1 MKNKIEFRTIVLA
14 SFVLHILASFLSS
27 GWYNPDEQTCILEYV
42 NFKLGISSNPCFLN
56 IELKNQLVSDSSL
69 KIRSWSQPFFYFL
82 LTKISLFLNI
92 NDPFSITYVL
102 KIVSSMIGFFS
113 TYYFFIKTE
122 NHFNNNFSKKIYLYS
137 SFLIFYLTFFH
148 TRTSAEN
155 FGISFLII
163 GLAYYFSNNIN
174 FKNLNFFYLGF
185 IFGLSFI
192 FRYNLGITI
201 FCIIIYITI
210 IHNNKL
216 NIKFAK
222 FFYLSLGILIV
233 CLFDFLTALWGFNK
247 IQSIKIENLYNYEF
261 LLNNITWLQFLL
273 CGIFNDF
280 CGGGS
285 WNPKPFLY
293 YFIFILLEFFP
304 PLSIIIIFV
313 ICFFWM
319 RGYKNIIFWSTLPY
333 FLVHS
338 LIPHK
343 ELRFIFPIVIFTP
356 YFLAYFFEKINLQ
369 KLNIKILSIVVTCFI
384 INILGLIY
392 YSSTSH
398 KSELKLLKYIYYSPE
413 IKNIEFINSKNEIK
427 FYESLNPFNIDSI
440 SNNYYFRFKNIKL
453 VEEIKENKD
462 LIVHWSQI
470 NCSSECIKKEQ
481 ISIKNNRSKYML
493 FLKNNNEKPEMNI
506 YLKVIE
512 KNILSEYINKLDFK
526 EKKYFLTKSLK
537 VNQYFKNQP
546 QCKLIKNS
554 LPLWILNITFNE
566 INKRLDFLNLY
577 RCELQ

>member
-122 NHFNNNFSKKIYLYS
+122 NQFNNKFSKRIYLYS

-148 TRTSAEN
+148 ARTSAEN

-222 FFYLSLGILIV
+222 IFYLSLGILII
-233 CLFDFLTALWGFNK
+233 CFFDFLIALWGFGK
-247 IQSIKIENLYNYEF
+247 IQNIKIEHLYNYEF
-261 LLNNITWLQFLL
+261 FLNNITWLQFLL

-293 YFIFILLEFFP
+293 YFAFILLEFFP

-313 ICFFWM
+313 ICFFWI

-343 ELRFIFPIVIFTP
+343 ELRFIFPILIFTP

-369 KLNIKILSIVVTCFI
+369 KLNFKAFSVISIFFI
-384 INILGLIY
+384 INIFGLIY
-392 YSSTSH
+392 YSLSSQ
-398 KSELKLLKYIYYSPE
+398 KSELKFLKYIYYAPE
-413 IKNIEFINSKNEIK
+413 IKNIEFVNSKNEIK
-427 FYESLNPFNIDSI
+427 FYESLNPFNIKSI
-440 SNNYYFRFKNIKL
+440 SNNYYFRFKDIKL
-453 VEEIKENKD
+453 VEETKNKD
-462 LIVHWSQI
+462 VIVHWSEI
-470 NCSSECIKKEQ
+470 FCSSDCIKREQ
-481 ISIKNNRSKYML
+481 ISIQNNNSKYIL
-493 FLKNNNEKPEMNI
+493 FLKHNKEKPEMNI
-506 YLKVIE
+506 HLKVIE
-512 KNILSEYINKLDFK
+512 KNTLSEYMDKLVFK
-526 EKKYFLTKSLK
+526 EIKYFLTKSLK
-537 VNQYFKNQP
+537 VNEYFKNKS
-546 QCKLIKNS
+546 QCKLIKS
-554 LPLWILNITFNE
+554 SIPSWILNISFNN

-577 RCELQ
+577 KCEL

>member
-56 IELKNQLVSDSSL
+56 IEIENQKVEDSSL
-69 KIRSWSQPFFYFL
+69 KIRSWLQPFFYFL

-92 NDPFSITYVL
+92 NNPFAITYVL

-122 NHFNNNFSKKIYLYS
+122 NHFNNKISKRIYLYS
-137 SFLIFYLTFFH
+137 SFLIFYLAFFH
-148 TRTSAEN
+148 ARTSAEN

-163 GLAYYFSNNIN
+163 GLGYYFSNNIN
-174 FKNLNFFYLGF
+174 FKNFNFFYLGL

-192 FRYNLGITI
+192 FRYNLGVTI
-201 FCIIIYITI
+201 FCILIYITI
-210 IHNNKL
+210 IHDNKL

-222 FFYLSLGILIV
+222 IFYLSIGILII
-233 CLFDFLTALWGFNK
+233 CFFDFLTALWGFNE
-247 IQSIKIENLYNYEF
+247 IQNLKIEKLYSYEF
-261 LLNNITWLQFLL
+261 LSNNLTWLQFLL

-313 ICFFWM
+313 ICFFWI

-343 ELRFIFPIVIFTP
+343 ELRFIFPILIFTP

-369 KLNIKILSIVVTCFI
+369 KLNIKILSVVVVCFA
-384 INILGLIY
+384 INICGLIY
-392 YSSTSH
+392 YSITSNN
-398 KSELKLLKYIYYSPE
+398 SELKFLKYIYYSPE
-413 IKNIEFINSKNEIK
+413 IKNIEFINSKKDIK
-427 FYESLNPFNIDSI
+427 FYESLNPFNINSV
-440 SNNYYFRFKNIKL
+440 SNNYYFRFKKINL
-453 VEEIKENKD
+453 VEEKDENKD
-462 LIVHWSQI
+462 LIVLWSQI
-470 NCSSECIKKEQ
+470 SCTSECIKQEQ
-481 ISIKNNRSKYML
+481 ISLKNNKSKYIL
-493 FLKNNNEKPEMNI
+493 FLNNNEKKQEINI
-506 YLKVIE
+506 HLKVTDQ
-512 KNILSEYINKLDFK
+512 KNLSEYLNELNFK

-537 VNQYFKNQP
+537 VNEYFKNKS

-554 LPLWILNITFNE
+554 IPLWILNISFNN

-577 RCELQ
+577 KCEL

>member
-1 MKNKIEFRTIVLA
+1 MENKIEFRIIVLA

-56 IELKNQLVSDSSL
+56 IETENQLVRDVSL

-92 NDPFSITYVL
+92 TDPFSISYVL
-102 KIVSSMIGFFS
+102 KIASSIIGFCS

-122 NHFNNNFSKKIYLYS
+122 NHFNNKYSKKIYLYS

-148 TRTSAEN
+148 ARTSAEN

-174 FKNLNFFYLGF
+174 FKNLNFFYLGM

-201 FCIIIYITI
+201 FCIFIYISI

-216 NIKFAK
+216 SFKFAK
-222 FFYLSLGILIV
+222 IFYLSLGILII
-233 CLFDFLTALWGFNK
+233 CFLDFLIALWGLGK
-247 IQSIKIENLYNYEF
+247 IQNITIEYLYSYEF
-261 LLNNITWLQFLL
+261 FLNHITWLQFLL

-293 YFIFILLEFFP
+293 YFVFILLEFFP

-313 ICFFWM
+313 ICFFWI

-343 ELRFIFPIVIFTP
+343 ELRFVFPILIFTP

-369 KLNIKILSIVVTCFI
+369 KLNFKTLSVISVCFV
-384 INILGLIY
+384 INIFGLLY
-392 YSSTSH
+392 YSLSSQ
-398 KSELKLLKYIYYSPE
+398 KSELKFLKYIYYTPE
-413 IKNIEFINSKNEIK
+413 IKNIEFVNSKNEIK
-427 FYESLNPFNIDSI
+427 FYESLNPFNIKSI
-440 SNNYYFRFKNIKL
+440 SNNYYFRFKDIKL
-453 VEEIKENKD
+453 VEEAKENKD
-462 LIVHWSQI
+462 IIVHWSQI
-470 NCSSECIKKEQ
+470 NCGSDCIKMEQ
-481 ISIKNNRSKYML
+481 ISIKNNNSKYIL
-493 FLKNNNEKPEMNI
+493 FLKNNKEKPEMNI
-506 YLKVIE
+506 HLKVIE
-512 KNILSEYINKLDFK
+512 KNVLSEYMDKLVFK
-526 EKKYFLTKSLK
+526 EKKYFLTKSLE
-537 VNQYFKNQP
+537 VNEYFKNKSR
-546 QCKLIKNS
+546 CKLIKS
-554 LPLWILNITFNE
+554 STPSWILNISFNN

-577 RCELQ
+577 KCEL